1 MSVLNG
7 IAEASMQDAIEKVKA
22 LPHYAT
28 KGETREIVCT
38 RKVMA
43 DVVARGL
50 NVTEV
55 AHDFQSQVTRFVTD
69 ELRAIN
75 SYDTW
80 HANRN
85 KSWFTELSDK
95 MKSTKTHLYWCM
107 KNCTGNADDLRV
119 MIMNTA
125 GTIRVTIEAV
135 IMKVDVVCL
144 ELISKLPRDQ
154 PCPTE
159 MAKVYA
165 SFFELDDSKLEGVCK
180 VCKAQKGTIVKV
192 KYSASSKT
200 NLKSH
205 FTTHHKDVNIEEKA
219 SALGARAISQHFN
232 PQPFPKQEELTA
244 ACTNMI
250 VDLNLPISIVE
261 RHSFR
266 NVLAVSSGGRYK
278 PVCRST
284 MRDRIIQKGNAW
296 TFQAKDY
303 MAKYGKPST
312 TVDLWTSRARR
323 GQMAVSIHLNT
334 EEGLDTKVLDFVHIP
349 HPHTAENISQMYEM
363 ILARHGLDVNDTF
376 KTVCDTAS
384 NMKKAFDV
392 SLWEADD
399 DDEQHEN
406 NPELERLEEE
416 ADPLDEDLVQ
426 DIEGIDYST
435 LFGEQYRQACCI
447 HILQLFVKDCLQLLP
462 DKYKK
467 ILRKAK
473 VVCKKSHQ
481 SPRLSEM
488 LSKQLPTP
496 GETRWNAQYR
506 LLVAI
511 QDNFEEVKTTIGMLV
526 DSDLEERH
534 IPDVEASAPFKAG
547 ILDAFSARKI
557 EYFNLNRNILCVL
570 NWKSTLRAKLEK
582 YLSVLVED
590 CASVECE
597 DGPPAAAAAAA
608 PSKNLKQ
615 DCAFDFFGYDN
626 QPTKVS
632 DWKSMFDA
640 HMASTNSL
648 PHDMDPLQYWRVPAS
663 SAPVERI
670 FSHAGLIVTAKRTR
684 MADDLLSALVKA
696 NVVQGDE
703 EEGSNDDRFFVP
715 GLEDGDFVDD
725 DDAEDIVEDEM

>member
-1 MSVLNG
+1 M
-7 IAEASMQDAIEKVKA
+7 
-22 LPHYAT
+22 
-28 KGETREIVCT
+28 
-38 RKVMA
+38 
-43 DVVARGL
+43 
-50 NVTEV
+50 
-55 AHDFQSQVTRFVTD
+55 
-69 ELRAIN
+69 
-75 SYDTW
+75 
-80 HANRN
+80 
-85 KSWFTELSDK
+85 
-95 MKSTKTHLYWCM
+95 
-107 KNCTGNADDLRV
+107 
-119 MIMNTA
+119 
-125 GTIRVTIEAV
+125 
-135 IMKVDVVCL
+135 
-144 ELISKLPRDQ
+144 PRDQ

-363 ILARHGLDVNDTF
+363 ILARHGLDVYDTF

-526 DSDLEERH
+526 DSDLEGVKFLISFLKPFYHATKTLEAELQATIHEVIPIFCFLERH

-547 ILDAFSARKI
+547 ILDAFSARFAFMASDMHLISAVALSQHGVRWLPVALQKNRVLQFEP
-557 EYFNLNRNILCVL
+557 EY
-570 NWKSTLRAKLEK
+570 TLRAKLEK

-626 QPTKVS
+626 LPTKVS

-648 PHDMDPLQYWRVPAS
+648 PHDMDPLQYWR
-663 SAPVERI
+663 
-670 FSHAGLIVTAKRTR
+670 GLIVTAKRTR

-696 NVVQGDE
+696 KYN
-703 EEGSNDDRFFVP
+703 S
-715 GLEDGDFVDD
+715 GLVHKR
-725 DDAEDIVEDEM
+725 AKQMVHI

>member
-1 MSVLNG
+1 
-7 IAEASMQDAIEKVKA
+7 
-22 LPHYAT
+22 
-28 KGETREIVCT
+28 
-38 RKVMA
+38 
-43 DVVARGL
+43 
-50 NVTEV
+50 
-55 AHDFQSQVTRFVTD
+55 
-69 ELRAIN
+69 
-75 SYDTW
+75 
-80 HANRN
+80 
-85 KSWFTELSDK
+85 
-95 MKSTKTHLYWCM
+95 
-107 KNCTGNADDLRV
+107 
-119 MIMNTA
+119 
-125 GTIRVTIEAV
+125 
-135 IMKVDVVCL
+135 
-144 ELISKLPRDQ
+144 
-154 PCPTE
+154 

-219 SALGARAISQHFN
+219 SALGARAISQRFN

-376 KTVCDTAS
+376 KNVCDTAS
-384 NMKKAFDV
+384 NMKKALMF
-392 SLWEADD
+392 LFGRLMMMM
-399 DDEQHEN
+399 N
-406 NPELERLEEE
+406 NMKIIQSWNGWKKE

-496 GETRWNAQYR
+496 
-506 LLVAI
+506 
-511 QDNFEEVKTTIGMLV
+511 
-526 DSDLEERH
+526 ERH

-547 ILDAFSARKI
+547 ILDAFSARFAFMASDMHLISAVALSQHGVRWLPVALQKNRVLQFEP
-557 EYFNLNRNILCVL
+557 EY
-570 NWKSTLRAKLEK
+570 TLRAKLEK

-648 PHDMDPLQYWRVPAS
+648 PHDMDPLQYWR
-663 SAPVERI
+663 
-670 FSHAGLIVTAKRTR
+670 GLIVTAKRTR

-696 NVVQGDE
+696 KYN
-703 EEGSNDDRFFVP
+703 S
-715 GLEDGDFVDD
+715 GLVHKR
-725 DDAEDIVEDEM
+725 AKQMVHI

>member
-1 MSVLNG
+1 
-7 IAEASMQDAIEKVKA
+7 
-22 LPHYAT
+22 
-28 KGETREIVCT
+28 
-38 RKVMA
+38 
-43 DVVARGL
+43 
-50 NVTEV
+50 
-55 AHDFQSQVTRFVTD
+55 
-69 ELRAIN
+69 
-75 SYDTW
+75 
-80 HANRN
+80 
-85 KSWFTELSDK
+85 
-95 MKSTKTHLYWCM
+95 
-107 KNCTGNADDLRV
+107 
-119 MIMNTA
+119 
-125 GTIRVTIEAV
+125 
-135 IMKVDVVCL
+135 
-144 ELISKLPRDQ
+144 
-154 PCPTE
+154 

-303 MAKYGKPST
+303 MA
-312 TVDLWTSRARR
+312 
-323 GQMAVSIHLNT
+323 N
-334 EEGLDTKVLDFVHIP
+334 
-349 HPHTAENISQMYEM
+349 QMYEM
-363 ILARHGLDVNDTF
+363 ILARHGLDVYDTF

-526 DSDLEERH
+526 DSDLEGVKFLISFLKPFYHATKTLEAELQATIHEVIPIFCFLERH

-547 ILDAFSARKI
+547 ILDAFSARFAFMASDMHLISAVALSQHGVRWLPVALQKNRVLQFEP
-557 EYFNLNRNILCVL
+557 EY
-570 NWKSTLRAKLEK
+570 TLRAKLEK

-626 QPTKVS
+626 LPTKVS

-648 PHDMDPLQYWRVPAS
+648 PHDMDPLQYWR
-663 SAPVERI
+663 
-670 FSHAGLIVTAKRTR
+670 GLIVTAKRTR

-696 NVVQGDE
+696 KYN
-703 EEGSNDDRFFVP
+703 S
-715 GLEDGDFVDD
+715 GLVHKR
-725 DDAEDIVEDEM
+725 AKQMVHI